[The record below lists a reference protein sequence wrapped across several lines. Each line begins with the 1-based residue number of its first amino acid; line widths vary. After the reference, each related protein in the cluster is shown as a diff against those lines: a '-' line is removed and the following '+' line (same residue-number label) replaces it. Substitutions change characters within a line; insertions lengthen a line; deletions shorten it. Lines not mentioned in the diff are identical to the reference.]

1 MFCAKPVKKRLAQ
14 TLFAGEG
21 GEHGCV
27 ARSNDLIKGGGT
39 VCHTAQEDFSRRVR
53 PVEPQGTWDKLTI
66 GKRQGFDNQGA
77 SQAVILFR
85 FVLLLV
91 VSLLA
96 TPAQLKAIRLVIAS
110 PLRPSF

>member
-1 MFCAKPVKKRLAQ
+1 LVFRAKPVKKRLAQ

-66 GKRQGFDNQGA
+66 GKRQGFDDQRAGE
-77 SQAVILFR
+77 AVILF
-85 FVLLLV
+85 F